1 MKILFAILTALVVAV
16 AGHVN
21 YVDAFN
27 SYVKLAN
34 EEPLALAQRMYE
46 DESINSKDSETGEKK
61 YPTVNL
67 ALKDAQEDIEL
78 GKKLQA
84 VNGTQLNYQS
94 PAAPLSKWV
103 ILIGICSAIGFV
115 GFFIAYFFVYL
126 TTKPLEDAL
135 DSIGGIFVRYF
146 VAPVGLASLC
156 GGVVAW
162 VLAQTL
168 VHMI

>member
-1 MKILFAILTALVVAV
+1 MKILFAILTAVVVAI

-46 DESINSKDSETGEKK
+46 DESINSKDSETEEKK
-61 YPTVNL
+61 YPTVDL

-103 ILIGICSAIGFV
+103 TLIGICSAIGFV

-135 DSIGGIFVRYF
+135 DSIWGIFVRYF
-146 VAPVGLASLC
+146 VAPVVLASLC